1 MGWAENRIGQYQS
14 GASANWL
21 ERRMLEHANPVHF
34 PLALAGSLGIA
45 YGLWTHRRG
54 WIVGSA
60 LLSLAGHAYCWTRK
74 DWRGQQVPGTLEG
87 DRFDFRTSRTTM
99 PIVGEGMKER

>member
-1 MGWAENRIGQYQS
+1 MGWAENRIQQYQR

-45 YGLWTHRRG
+45 YGLWTHRRD

-60 LLSLAGHAYCWTRK
+60 LLSLAGHMYCWTRDDGK
-74 DWRGQQVPGTLEG
+74 DQQVMGATEVG
-87 DRFDFRTSRTTM
+87 RSHFSSSQTTR
-99 PIVGEGMKER
+99 PIVGEGMVER